1 MARNIHQR
9 RTKSHKGGAA
19 IRPAAGAAPEPV
31 VAHMLEHV
39 AAPSP
44 TVAVVAGKGGI
55 SQEVMDARV
64 AELPWELKRIAWF
77 SAGVVILLIV
87 LWFTLR

>member
-9 RTKSHKGGAA
+9 RIKSTKASATKPVIHHVDEQVY
-19 IRPAAGAAPEPV
+19 APVE
-31 VAHMLEHV
+31 
-39 AAPSP
+39 
-44 TVAVVAGKGGI
+44 TVATPLPAKRVAVAGKGGI

-64 AELPWELKRIAWF
+64 AELPWELKRIALF

-87 LWFTLR
+87 LWFALR